1 MFVHVYLCA
10 KRNININNCE
20 NERVLTKG
28 KEYVTIIRDSFN
40 LRIGSGFYASQTENY
55 KGNDPGKIVCH
66 VLPGRNGCGERT
78 FCCKSAQLFDLS
90 LIHI

>member
-10 KRNININNCE
+10 KRNININNCG

-66 VLPGRNGCGERT
+66 VLPE
-78 FCCKSAQLFDLS
+78 K
-90 LIHI
+90 